1 MMKTAS
7 KIVLSLLA
15 GVLIVGLSHSAFAA
29 GNAGNRAIKK
39 MVHPDSTRVLIV
51 AEGKIWLNPD
61 ACDKSNQ
68 VVLASAQLANDK
80 VYREMLAM
88 LLSAQVS
95 ARRVELR
102 TKDCVTITGTSY
114 PSITQVTLL

>member
-15 GVLIVGLSHSAFAA
+15 GVLIAGLSHSAFAA
-29 GNAGNRAIKK
+29 GSAGNRAIKK
-39 MVHPDSTRVLIV
+39 MIHPDSTKVLIV

-88 LLSAQVS
+88 LLSAHVS

>member
-1 MMKTAS
+1 MKTAS
-7 KIVLSLLA
+7 KIILSLLT
-15 GVLIVGLSHSAFAA
+15 GVLIAGLSHSAFAA

-39 MVHPDSTRVLIV
+39 MIHPDSTRVLIV
-51 AEGKIWLNPD
+51 ADGKIWLNPD

-102 TKDCVTITGTSY
+102 TKNCVTIGGTSY